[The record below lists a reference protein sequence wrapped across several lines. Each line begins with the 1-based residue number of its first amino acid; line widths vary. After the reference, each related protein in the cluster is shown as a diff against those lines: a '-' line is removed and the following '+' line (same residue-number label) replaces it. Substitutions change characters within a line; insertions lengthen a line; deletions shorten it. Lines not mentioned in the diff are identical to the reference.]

1 MQATSDNVA
10 YVALGPDPETSV
22 QWYAMYSIR
31 CRKARRQAGCRMPVS
46 GSCDCR
52 EEMPELHRPFSKG
65 PHAGRGEVAL
75 DLPPVRLGPTP
86 GSTWTY
92 PRFDLLGPTPGSTW
106 TYPRFDLDL
115 PPVRLGPTP
124 GSTWT
129 YPRFDLDL
137 PPVRLGPTP
146 GSLWTYPRFDLDL
159 PPVRLGP
166 TPGSTWTLNDL
177 GVFS

>member
-92 PRFDLLGPTPGSTW
+92 PRFA
-106 TYPRFDLDL
+106 
-115 PPVRLGPTP
+115 
-124 GSTWT
+124 
-129 YPRFDLDL
+129 LDL

-166 TPGSTWTLNDL
+166 TPGSTWTYPRFDL
-177 GVFS
+177 DLERFGRFFLKTPVFYSNPTLRSTKRCLPDVHFQKD